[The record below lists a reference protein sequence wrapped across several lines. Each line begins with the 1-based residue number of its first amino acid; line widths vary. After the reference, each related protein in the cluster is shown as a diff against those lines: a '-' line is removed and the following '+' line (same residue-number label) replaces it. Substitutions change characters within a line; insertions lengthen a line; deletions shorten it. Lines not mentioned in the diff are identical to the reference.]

1 MHRALLSRDVH
12 TRIRAHRPTLGFI
25 RDARVRRR
33 PAFIIV
39 DRKRRRG
46 VPSSMNTCLIL
57 LVVAFALV
65 LVPAWGPG
73 HHLEFAE
80 RVYRRRR
87 ELLPRDVAELI
98 HDEHEAYDYGNIAAD
113 IINFKAFGGAY
124 SHCHRWTIVD
134 DMRALATTPR
144 QESFILGYL
153 SHLAAD
159 TIAHNHF
166 VPYHL
171 ARYAR
176 TKGLGHLYW
185 EMNADRFIPDSRW
198 DRVSSLKAQRELDEL
213 DDLVNHTVP
222 KKALSMGAN
231 KLIFN
236 HVLLVSEREQWRRGM
251 ARLHPISK
259 VSLSKGFLAMFQDAA
274 VDRIRLALH
283 PRGLREIVR
292 VDANG
297 KDAQRAAMTVRNSVI
312 ARWTSSSARAHEA
325 SERAAEFLQGM
336 QSPPPPAKS

>member
-1 MHRALLSRDVH
+1 MALL
-12 TRIRAHRPTLGFI
+12 AL
-25 RDARVRRR
+25 
-33 PAFIIV
+33 
-39 DRKRRRG
+39 
-46 VPSSMNTCLIL
+46 
-57 LVVAFALV
+57 ALV
-65 LVPAWGPG
+65 FLALAVRNWGPG

-87 ELLPRDVAELI
+87 ELLPANVAKLLNEQKA
-98 HDEHEAYDYGNIAAD
+98 AYFYGNLAAD

-124 SHCHRWTIVD
+124 SHCHRWEIID
-134 DMRALATTPR
+134 DMRALAHDAR
-144 QESFILGYL
+144 EEAFILGYL

-185 EMNADRFIPDSRW
+185 EMNADRFIPEARW
-198 DRVSSLKAQRELDEL
+198 KVVTELKAARQLDELDEL
-213 DDLVNHTVP
+213 VNRTVP
-222 KKALSMGAN
+222 RKALSMGTN

-251 ARLHPISK
+251 ARLHPMSR
-259 VSLSKGFLAMFQDAA
+259 VTLEKGFLSIFQDAA
-274 VDRIRLALH
+274 VERIRLALH
-283 PRGLREIVR
+283 PKGLRRLVC

-297 KDAQRAAMTVRNSVI
+297 KAAQQRAMKMRTNVLQRFAPGHARSVE
-312 ARWTSSSARAHEA
+312 SAEDAVV
-325 SERAAEFLQGM
+325 FLTGM
-336 QSPPPPAKS
+336 ESPPPAA